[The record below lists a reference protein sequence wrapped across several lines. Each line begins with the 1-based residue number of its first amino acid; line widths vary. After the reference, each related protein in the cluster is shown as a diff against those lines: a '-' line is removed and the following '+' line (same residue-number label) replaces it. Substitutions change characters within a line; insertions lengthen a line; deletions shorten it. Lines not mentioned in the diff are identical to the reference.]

1 MAPNPRM
8 KALTIKGNRIS
19 WPIACAC
26 CLAGASEQVATQKT
40 NSTFLLVVTYKKTLT
55 LQVPYC
61 AECAVRVRGHGSMTS
76 WVLAL
81 VVFMALAFGG
91 SLLGA
96 LISSL
101 FGPRSTVAA
110 LLFPLL
116 SCVTPFVGTFLFV
129 RRARRNRPQA
139 APAAHFCER
148 APAVRIHSFA
158 DEAVTL
164 EVDNEKYA
172 AALRAANP

>member
-1 MAPNPRM
+1 M
-8 KALTIKGNRIS
+8 KALAIKGNRIS

-26 CLAGASEQVATQKT
+26 CLAGATEQVATQKT

-61 AECAVRVRGHGSMTS
+61 SECAGRVRGHGSMAR

-81 VVFMALAFGG
+81 VIFWALALGG

-96 LISSL
+96 LMASV
-101 FGPRSTVAA
+101 FGPRSTVAT
-110 LLFPLL
+110 LLFPL
-116 SCVTPFVGTFLFV
+116 SCATPFVGTFLFV
-129 RRARRNRPQA
+129 RHTRQNRPQA
-139 APAAHFCER
+139 AAASHFCGS